1 MIVDFKYSL
10 GDVVRTRRGDSG
22 KVVAMSVSEGRN
34 GFGLFKSYRLE
45 LDDDTQSWC
54 PEFKIDSVVGW

>member
-22 KVVAMSVSEGRN
+22 KVVAMSASEGRN
-34 GFGLFKSYRLE
+34 EPLFRSYRLE

-54 PEFKIDSVVGW
+54 PEFKIESVVGW